1 MIAGAANHAR
11 MADRLMIETVAIQC
25 PYCGE
30 SYETVVDLSAGSQRY
45 IEDCAVC
52 CKPIEITLQVGDD
65 GELIE
70 VSTGTEND

>member
-1 MIAGAANHAR
+1 
-11 MADRLMIETVAIQC
+11 MIETIAIQC

-52 CKPIEITLQVGDD
+52 CRPIEITLQVGDD
-65 GELIE
+65 GELID
-70 VSTGTEND
+70 VGTNTDNE